1 MSYIAVPYQIHFEDT
16 MAYGSHH
23 YLTNFRFQC
32 IAREHFFFGGL
43 FDKETFQDV
52 VILTQQGYS
61 RNMAPVGL
69 GERVAILL
77 TFDEPTRSTTR
88 LCFRVIR
95 EDGTP
100 VCCGYQVLVFTSRI
114 TGELIPIPPVL
125 GDYVMQNF
133 GLIERSLDS
142 PFAEKVVA
150 GGKEIK
156 KIFTPEVC
164 ELGKLITSQN
174 LAKDPSG
181 VQIVDTYIS
190 TLDKVNITKVN
201 PLAQNKIVFTFPGQG
216 AYDYQTLQ
224 TLYQNYPAK
233 RSLFTK
239 ADELTQRYLSYSFL
253 TLIQAQSND
262 EHQFL
267 LQQCPDLDQIGILLT
282 NIIIAELLIEQGLH
296 PDILVGH
303 SFGELTALTIGG
315 VFDFETSV
323 KIVCQRIQVL
333 RNFASSIGGMMAI
346 ACGAQ
351 RLTELFNAIQKTA
364 LTVAVINHPQQ
375 IVVSGIHTELQQV
388 ESELVRQGI
397 ACTFLKSRYPF
408 HSDLLTLA
416 VESFRSSLQHFSF
429 QTPKIPVYSP
439 INKVFYSANTDF
451 PQTLAAHFIQ
461 VVNFSQAVKVLQQ
474 QGVHSFIECGAS
486 RVLTKLVQKN
496 LPSEPEAIAQ
506 SVMSPDGNII
516 QGLQHILQTYSGQLS
531 DPQPTPEVNEKV
543 RPLVDEA
550 FGYGKWE
557 MEFREVTTFSS
568 AALSSD
574 SDTLVTNVPIAIVS
588 MGCLLPGADSPEEY
602 WQNIQDGV
610 SGIVDLGLIDPF
622 LVPDFMSDGSVIAEK
637 TYTLLSGRINQVE
650 YEKGIPY
657 SLEEF
662 NKLTRGQQLLAKALA
677 QCLNPIHQQVS
688 ATKTV
693 HCLLGSTADGIK
705 EYDEALFAESLKY
718 FVEQLDEP
726 EQLRAA
732 FSNSLETLLG
742 RKSGEH
748 EFLAPDLCYKR
759 VVEKFL
765 GNHVKTLL
773 LDAACASSLYTVDIG
788 IKLLQNHESDLVL
801 SGGVFAP
808 GVAMN
813 CLFAQFKGLSGTGS
827 RPFDATADGVVF
839 SEGAAILALKR
850 LPDAIAAGDRIHGV
864 IRGVG
869 TSSDGKSAAVNV
881 PTKVGQVLACQRAC
895 ENAQINPNTIQYIE
909 AHATATPVGDGT
921 EFKSLS
927 EVFNKREANLPPIYL
942 GSVKALIGHTGWVA
956 GTASI
961 IKVCQALKAQ
971 TIPPQHNYQSPNK
984 DIELQGSSLAIPTT
998 ALSWPNNIAGQPRRA
1013 AVNGFGFGGTNANL
1027 IIEAYDANYH
1037 QQFCPSSRP
1046 NTDSVRRP
1054 LALVGIGTLF
1064 PSLNALQGNS
1074 VPDVRVKE
1082 FAREELQLPVKR
1094 RLLPDVKD
1102 RMDASQYLSVMAT
1115 EKALRGLGEK
1125 ALALQSKTG
1134 VVIGMPGKTGR
1145 GITANERLFLDR
1157 LRRLLQSKP
1166 AHFSQSDID
1175 FERLCQKLFTAIE
1188 QANLPSSPYTLI
1200 GSMPNI
1206 TAGQVC
1212 NLFNFNGPNIVIDA
1226 GIDSLLEA
1234 LRIAELMLM
1243 SNDCDLILAGSIN
1256 GYVGHGAHTSGKD
1269 MPTGEAAC
1277 MLALTTIEIAQSHG
1291 FPILSTL
1298 DVNTSGIQES
1308 IVEVA
1313 GSTIPIDF
1321 YGATGVVE
1329 IARSVE
1335 RVSQSCEVVAVQW
1348 KSASQGQITFSPFP
1362 TPQQTSNEQYLG
1374 TQDINSQ
1381 PLLQTPTHFYT
1392 SSLFPA
1398 TVEKID
1404 VPRPLEKRQILFL
1417 TDQPELW
1424 TALAQTQMLKDLN
1437 YIVAC
1442 PANKAIAG
1450 AIQIDLTSED
1460 AIKAT
1465 VQQLDFSRYDTIV
1478 AIKNLNAISDE
1489 QLISIDDSDFLLN
1502 LLFAVVRHSYPQL
1515 QTGNTALATLCLN
1528 AWKTGQL
1535 TPYTGLLAGF
1545 IKSVARELP
1554 KCICKSIN
1562 TDAASIKDAWQQLDT
1577 ELNSQPGKPVEVS
1590 YLNGDRQIFKLVS
1603 LPEVTKDHTPI
1614 LNQNSVVITTGGGRG
1629 VTAVLMEEVLQ
1640 RFGCTVVLLG
1650 RTDLKSVPIEVLEL
1664 DEAGFAQYESQF
1676 YQEQLMRDRSQKMPA
1691 LKAQIEYYQAARE
1704 LHHTLK
1710 HLSALPGRFEYVNVN
1725 ITDVEAVNQ
1734 VVAKVVKTYGRIDLV
1749 VHGAGIQT
1757 SKLLPKR
1764 TFTEF
1769 QRILATKLSG
1779 LKNLYNA
1786 CRQYPPN
1793 NKVHFHLLTSAFSY
1807 IGNDGQPDYGAA
1819 NEFMNRFAAYMDSS
1833 LLTGSWSTI
1842 AWLGWAG
1849 IGMTRGSE
1857 YAVLSQERG
1866 LHAIQAQEG
1875 QQLFSLLL
1883 NGQATAPINVLLTE
1897 GEKNYY
1903 QIDVVTAEN
1912 NLSPTFNNGFA
1923 KVENKLTNETE
1934 KSILIPHQEH
1944 VVNSQKLT
1952 DERQWYVSIETA
1964 PYLLDHLV
1972 NNVPTMPATF
1982 EQELATQAAQA
1993 LRPNLQL
2000 IAIENSKF
2008 SRFIKL
2014 FNEQEILLKTQ
2025 AIIVVENNDET
2036 VIHVKLLSDFIH
2048 KNGTLLQKDCVHCE
2062 MDIRLAANTQ
2072 PIVGRYGTWNG
2083 FEGEMIQE
2091 PYMHPNS
2098 PVRLKGIFDCIN
2110 NIVIGSNRRRA
2121 KFRLKNT
2128 TQLHFTSDFCTPAI
2142 LIDAMLRVATS
2153 SGDTNDSRA
2162 VFVPQGWKKITLTP
2176 DLNDWKLN
2184 QLHQDLFLVGSNS
2197 HKTGDTLYCDWLQVM
2212 DASDRVLVLM
2222 EEAIGLQKSTQLAR
2236 L

>member
-69 GERVAILL
+69 GERVVILL

-125 GDYVMQNF
+125 VDYVLQNF
-133 GLIERSLDS
+133 GLIERLLDP

-164 ELGKLITSQN
+164 ELGKLITSRN
-174 LAKDPSG
+174 IANDPSG
-181 VQIVDTYIS
+181 VQIVDTYFL

-233 RSLFTK
+233 KSLFTK
-239 ADELTQRYLSYSFL
+239 ADELTQRYLGYSFL

-323 KIVCQRIQVL
+323 EIVCQRIQVL
-333 RNFASSIGGMMAI
+333 RNFASNIGGMMAI

-351 RLTELFNAIQKTA
+351 RLTELFSAIKKTA

-375 IVVSGIHTELQQV
+375 IVLSGLYTELQQV
-388 ESELVRQGI
+388 ESELVPLGI
-397 ACTFLKSRYPF
+397 SCTFLKSRYPF
-408 HSDLLTLA
+408 HSALLAPA
-416 VESFRSSLQHFSF
+416 VASFCSSLQQFSF
-429 QTPKIPVYSP
+429 QAPKIPVYSP
-439 INKVFYSANTDF
+439 INKAFYTANTDF

-461 VVNFSQAVKVLQQ
+461 VVNFSQAVKILQQ

-506 SVMSPDGNII
+506 SVMSDDRNII
-516 QGLQHILQTYSGQLS
+516 EGLQHIVQIYSGQLS
-531 DPQPTPEVNEKV
+531 HPQPTPENNEKLHPV
-543 RPLVDEA
+543 VDEA
-550 FGYGKWE
+550 FEYGKWE
-557 MEFREVTTFSS
+557 IEPKEVTAFSS
-568 AALSSD
+568 AALPSD
-574 SDTLVTNVPIAIVS
+574 SDTNGTNVPIAIVS
-588 MGCLLPGADSPEEY
+588 MGCLLPGADSPQAY
-602 WQNIQDGV
+602 WRNIQDGV
-610 SGIVDLGLIDPF
+610 TGIVDLGLIDPS
-622 LVPDFMSDGSVIAEK
+622 LVPDFMSDGSVIPEK

-662 NKLTRGQQLLAKALA
+662 NNLTRGQQLLAKALA

-688 ATKTV
+688 ATKKV

-718 FVEQLDEP
+718 FVEKLDEP
-726 EQLRAA
+726 EQLRTT
-732 FSNSLETLLG
+732 FSNSLQTLLG

-759 VVEKFL
+759 VVQKFL
-765 GNHVKTLL
+765 GDGVKTLL

-813 CLFAQFKGLSGTGS
+813 CLFAQFKGLSATGS

-850 LPDAIAAGDRIHGV
+850 LPDAIAAGDRIHGI

-927 EVFNKREANLPPIYL
+927 EVFDKREANLPPIYL

-971 TIPPQHNYQSPNK
+971 TIPRQYNYESPNK
-984 DIELQGSSLAIPTT
+984 DIELQGSCLSIPTT
-998 ALSWPNNIAGQPRRA
+998 PLPWPNNIAGQPRRA

-1027 IIEAYDANYH
+1027 IIEAYDPSYH
-1037 QQFCPSSRP
+1037 QQFSQRP
-1046 NTDSVRRP
+1046 NTHSLRRP

-1064 PSLNALQGNS
+1064 PSLNGLQENS
-1074 VPDVRVKE
+1074 VPDIQVKQ
-1082 FAREELQLPVKR
+1082 FARETLQLPVKR
-1094 RLLPDVKD
+1094 RLLPDVTD

-1125 ALALQSKTG
+1125 ALALQSRTG

-1157 LRRLLQSKP
+1157 LRRLLKSKP
-1166 AHFSQSDID
+1166 AHFSQSD
-1175 FERLCQKLFTAIE
+1175 FERLCQKLFTAIQ
-1188 QANLPSSPYTLI
+1188 QANSPSSPYTLI

-1226 GIDSLLEA
+1226 GIDSLLET

-1243 SNDCDLILAGSIN
+1243 SHDCDLILAGSIN

-1277 MLALTTIEIAQSHG
+1277 ILALTTIEIAQSHG

-1313 GSTIPIDF
+1313 GSNIPIDF

-1329 IARSVE
+1329 IARAVE
-1335 RVSQSCEVVAVQW
+1335 RVSQSREVVAVEW

-1362 TPQQTSNEQYLG
+1362 APQETANEKYIG

-1381 PLLQTPTHFYT
+1381 SLHQTSTHFYT
-1392 SSLFPA
+1392 PSLFPA
-1398 TVEKID
+1398 TVEKIA
-1404 VPRPLEKRQILFL
+1404 VPRPLQKRQILFL

-1442 PANKAIAG
+1442 PANKTIAG

-1478 AIKNLNAISDE
+1478 AIKNLNAISDK
-1489 QLISIDDSDFLLN
+1489 QLISIDDSDSLLN

-1535 TPYTGLLAGF
+1535 SPYTGLLAGF

-1562 TDAASIKDAWQQLDT
+1562 TNVVSIKDAWQQLDT

-1590 YLNGDRQIFKLVS
+1590 YMNGDRQIFQLVS
-1603 LPEVTKDHTPI
+1603 LPEVTKDQTPV

-1650 RTDLKSVPIEVLEL
+1650 RTDLKSVPAEVLEL
-1664 DEAGFAQYESQF
+1664 DEADFAQYESRF
-1676 YQEQLMRDRSQKMPA
+1676 YQEQLQRERSQKMPA

-1734 VVAKVVKTYGRIDLV
+1734 VVTKVVKTYGRIDLV

-1786 CRQYPPN
+1786 CRQYAPN

-1866 LHAIQAQEG
+1866 LHAIQAEEG

-1903 QIDVVTAEN
+1903 QIDVVTAQN
-1912 NLSPTFNNGFA
+1912 NLSPGLA
-1923 KVENKLTNETE
+1923 KLENKLANKTE
-1934 KSILIPHQEH
+1934 ENILITPREH
-1944 VVNSQKLT
+1944 IANTKKFS
-1952 DERQWYVSIETA
+1952 DERQWYVSIKTA

-1972 NNVPTMPATF
+1972 NDVPTMPATF
-1982 EQELATQAAQA
+1982 EQELAAQAAQA

-2008 SRFIKL
+2008 SRFIKF

-2025 AIIVVENNDET
+2025 ATIVTENNHET

-2072 PIVGRYGTWNG
+2072 AIVGRYETWNG
-2083 FEGEMIQE
+2083 FEGETIQE
-2091 PYMHPNS
+2091 PYMNPNS
-2098 PVRLKGIFDCIN
+2098 PVRLKGMFDCIN
-2110 NIVIGSNRRRA
+2110 NIAIGSNRRRA

-2128 TQLHFTSDFCTPAI
+2128 TQLRLTSDFCTPAI

-2153 SGDTNDSRA
+2153 SGDSNDPRA

-2184 QLHQDLFLVGSNS
+2184 QLHQELFLVGSNS
-2197 HKTGDTLYCDWLQVM
+2197 QKTGDTLYCDWLQVM
-2212 DASDRVLVLM
+2212 DANDRVLVLM